1 MADIYCSRENAMH
14 KIRFG
19 AIAAA
24 IALVISQIA
33 MADSGG
39 SPTVPLPTLTAEWWQ
54 WTASIPDVP
63 SAPNPTSDTTG
74 ASCMVGQRGAIW
86 FLVGAGAAG
95 GGGTAI
101 RTCSVPEGTML
112 FFPVINSVY
121 FNTPD
126 CGQSGQSFTVK
137 QLRKMVKPLID
148 NVRNLSVEVV
158 KADGTNIKN
167 YLLKRVQSEPFA
179 AAFPDENFFGPD
191 ACAAGQAL
199 PAGIYSPS
207 VDDGYYVLI
216 PPLKSGLYDLHFHA
230 ESGALMQDVT
240 YHLTVVVV
248 SLK

>member
-1 MADIYCSRENAMH
+1 MH

-24 IALVISQIA
+24 IALVISQMA
-33 MADSGG
+33 VADSGA

-63 SAPNPTSDTTG
+63 GAPNPTSDTTG

-95 GGGTAI
+95 GGGTAVS
-101 RTCSVPEGTML
+101 TCSVPEGAAF
-112 FFPVINSVY
+112 FFPVINSVF

-126 CGQSGQSFTVK
+126 CGLSGQSFSVK
-137 QLRKMVKPLID
+137 QLRQMVKPLID

-158 KADGTNIKN
+158 KSDGTNIKSF
-167 YLLKRVQSEPFA
+167 LLKRVQSEPFA
-179 AAFPDENFFGPD
+179 AAFPDQNFFGRD
-191 ACAAGQAL
+191 ACATGQAL

-230 ESGALMQDVT
+230 ESGALIQDVT